1 MSSLNIFCRSIK
13 SGYCIWA
20 LLYFRLILRG
30 SIFYSDYSRVDMGLS
45 LVAKED
51 LLVYFLSTC
60 FFFLVVVVTTF
71 FLDLAGVYSRML
83 LLLEE
88 LMSFRISSRFSTESF
103 YLSIR
108 RLLEVSLVILYSL
121 MVRVTG
127 LLDWATGGWFSLI
140 LTGLM
145 LVYVRKLI
153 SWDWFIM
160 SLSLS
165 RDIIETGEVD

>member
-1 MSSLNIFCRSIK
+1 
-13 SGYCIWA
+13 
-20 LLYFRLILRG
+20 
-30 SIFYSDYSRVDMGLS
+30 MGLS

-60 FFFLVVVVTTF
+60 FFFLVVVVTIF

-121 MVRVTG
+121 MVRVTE
-127 LLDWATGGWFSLI
+127 LL
-140 LTGLM
+140 
-145 LVYVRKLI
+145 V
-153 SWDWFIM
+153 
-160 SLSLS
+160 
-165 RDIIETGEVD
+165 